1 MSFVVVVVIFSSC
14 FWLTDCCFSPFFNR
28 LDENLRF
35 AESTVGL
42 VVDKFCRDIIDL
54 FGPTY
59 LRPPNEQDM
68 KNILAGY
75 ERKGWIGCMGCVDV
89 MKWVWKNCPM
99 AWRGQ
104 YQGRETHPTI
114 ALEAIVDSR

>member
-1 MSFVVVVVIFSSC
+1 M
-14 FWLTDCCFSPFFNR
+14 
-28 LDENLRF
+28 DENLGF
-35 AESTVGL
+35 GESTVGK
-42 VVDKFCRDIIDL
+42 VVDSFFRAIVDV

-59 LRPPNEQDM
+59 LRPPTEQDM
-68 KNILAGY
+68 QNILAGY
-75 ERKGWIGCMGCVDV
+75 EQKGWIGCMGCIDV